1 MKNTSEINASA
12 FHKYAVPLTLI
23 VVLVM
28 SLISLLCLFVMQQ
41 IYFLG
46 TLSKQIDSNQMASL
60 INSIFRHQS
69 FGENILTGLQTLR
82 NAGYDNVSIFF
93 LIRPTLP
100 IITITV
106 FFAAFGIAIYTHKR
120 RKILKDIQEEERKI
134 VNWIRSEVNHEI
146 DCAYFSNTII
156 KAIVS
161 QKHLIKKQKELHKED
176 TTRILHFA
184 EDISH
189 QLKTP
194 LAVVRVACE
203 RLALQNDSVRVTAE
217 TCLSQISKMT
227 DMIQD
232 LLQLGRFD
240 CQKQKMNFSLNNAYE
255 LLEVMANDLYFISA
269 RKNIPVE
276 IDGDPTILWYCDSYW
291 IKEAIGNIV
300 KNCIEHSSDS
310 PITIRF
316 ESSNTSNHIIIED
329 NGCGFEEGFES
340 QIFERY
346 SFGGTRRK
354 EGAGLGMAIANEA
367 VKMHYGKI
375 TAANRAEGGAVFYII
390 FPRFDADSIYS

>member
-1 MKNTSEINASA
+1 MKNASKINVSA
-12 FHKYAVPLTLI
+12 IHKQSFPVTLI

-28 SLISLLCLFVMQQ
+28 GFMALLSLFVLQQ
-41 IYFLG
+41 ICLLG
-46 TLSKQIDSNQMASL
+46 VLSKQMDSNQLTAL
-60 INSIFRHQS
+60 INSNFRIQS
-69 FGENILTGLQTLR
+69 LGESFTNGLRALR
-82 NAGYDNVSIFF
+82 YAGYDSVFFFF

-100 IITITV
+100 IVTITV
-106 FFAAFGIAIYTHKR
+106 IFAAVGIASYTHKR
-120 RKILKDIQEEERKI
+120 RKVLKDIQEEEQKL
-134 VNWIRSEVNHEI
+134 VSWIHSEANHEI
-146 DCAYFSNTII
+146 DSMYFSKAII
-156 KAIVS
+156 KAILS
-161 QKHLIKKQKELHKED
+161 QKYLIKKQKELHKED
-176 TTRILHFA
+176 TARIMHFA

-203 RLALQNDSVRVTAE
+203 RLALQNDSVRITAE

-240 CQKQKMNFSLNNAYE
+240 CQKQKMDFSLNNAYE
-255 LLEVMANDLYFISA
+255 LLEVIANDLYFVAA
-269 RKNIPVE
+269 RKNISVE
-276 IDGDPTILWYCDSYW
+276 ISGDSTILWYCDSYW

-300 KNCIEHSSDS
+300 KNCIEHSADS
-310 PITIRF
+310 PINIKF
-316 ESSNTSNHIIIED
+316 ESSNTYNQIIIED

-346 SFGGTRRK
+346 SFGGKRRK

-367 VKMHYGKI
+367 IKMHYGKI
-375 TAANRAEGGAVFYII
+375 TAANRVEGGAVFHIF
-390 FPRFDADSIYS
+390 FPRVDADSIYR

>member
-1 MKNTSEINASA
+1 MKNASKINVSA
-12 FHKYAVPLTLI
+12 IHKQSFPVTLI

-28 SLISLLCLFVMQQ
+28 GFMALLSLFVLQQ
-41 IYFLG
+41 ICLLG
-46 TLSKQIDSNQMASL
+46 VLSKQMDSNQLTAL
-60 INSIFRHQS
+60 INSNFRIQS
-69 FGENILTGLQTLR
+69 LGESFTNGLRALR
-82 NAGYDNVSIFF
+82 YAGYDSVFFFF
-93 LIRPTLP
+93 LIRPTFP
-100 IITITV
+100 IVTITV
-106 FFAAFGIAIYTHKR
+106 IFAAVGIASYTHKR
-120 RKILKDIQEEERKI
+120 RKVLKDIQEEEQKL
-134 VNWIRSEVNHEI
+134 VSWIHSEANHEI
-146 DCAYFSNTII
+146 DSMYFSKAII
-156 KAIVS
+156 KAILS
-161 QKHLIKKQKELHKED
+161 QKYLIKKQKELHEED
-176 TTRILHFA
+176 TTRIMHFA

-240 CQKQKMNFSLNNAYE
+240 CQKQKMDFSLNNAYE
-255 LLEVMANDLYFISA
+255 LLEVIANDLYFVAA
-269 RKNIPVE
+269 RKNISVE
-276 IDGDPTILWYCDSYW
+276 ISGDSTILWYCDSYW

-300 KNCIEHSSDS
+300 KNCIEHSADS
-310 PITIRF
+310 PINIKF
-316 ESSNTSNHIIIED
+316 ESSNTYNQIIIED

-346 SFGGTRRK
+346 SFGGKRRK

-367 VKMHYGKI
+367 IKMHYGKI
-375 TAANRAEGGAVFYII
+375 TAANRVEGGAVFHIF
-390 FPRFDADSIYS
+390 FPRVDADSIYR

>member
-1 MKNTSEINASA
+1 MKKTSEINAST
-12 FHKYAVPLTLI
+12 FHKFTVPVTLI
-23 VVLVM
+23 FVLV
-28 SLISLLCLFVMQQ
+28 LGFIALLCLFILQQ

-46 TLSKQIDSNQMASL
+46 ALSKQIDSSQMTAL
-60 INSIFRHQS
+60 INNIFRYQS
-69 FGENILTGLQTLR
+69 FDENFSGGLQILR
-82 NAGYDNVSIFF
+82 LAGYDNVSFFF

-100 IITITV
+100 ILTITG
-106 FFAAFGIAIYTHKR
+106 FSTAIGIAIYTHKR
-120 RKILKDIQEEERKI
+120 RKILRDIQEEERKI

-146 DCAYFSNTII
+146 DCLYFPNSII

-161 QKHLIKKQKELHKED
+161 QKHLIRKQKELHKED
-176 TTRILHFA
+176 TARIMHFA

-203 RLALQNDSVRVTAE
+203 RLALQNDSVRLTAE

-269 RKNIPVE
+269 RKNISVE
-276 IDGDPTILWYCDSYW
+276 IDGDPTILWYCDPYW

-300 KNCIEHSSDS
+300 KNCIEHSADS
-310 PITIRF
+310 PINIKF
-316 ESSNTSNHIIIED
+316 ESNNTYNQIIIED

-346 SFGGTRRK
+346 SLGGTRRK

-367 VKMHYGKI
+367 IKMHYGKI
-375 TAANRAEGGAVFYII
+375 TAANRVEGGAVFQIF

>member
-1 MKNTSEINASA
+1 MKNTSEINASV
-12 FHKYAVPLTLI
+12 FHKQSFPVTLI

-28 SLISLLCLFVMQQ
+28 GFMALLSLFVLQQ

-46 TLSKQIDSNQMASL
+46 ALSKQIDSNQLTAL
-60 INSIFRHQS
+60 INSSFRIQAL
-69 FGENILTGLQTLR
+69 GESISNGLQALR
-82 NAGYDNVSIFF
+82 HAGYDGVSLFF
-93 LIRPTLP
+93 LIRPALP
-100 IITITV
+100 IFTITGLCAV
-106 FFAAFGIAIYTHKR
+106 FGFAIYSRKR
-120 RKILKDIQEEERKI
+120 RIILKNLQDEERKI
-134 VNWIRSEVNHEI
+134 VNWIHSEVNHEI
-146 DCAYFSNTII
+146 DSMHFSNAII

-161 QKHLIKKQKELHKED
+161 QKHLIKKQKEMHKED
-176 TTRILHFA
+176 TTRIMHFA

-269 RKNIPVE
+269 RKNISVE
-276 IDGDPTILWYCDSYW
+276 IDGDPTILWYCDPYW

-300 KNCIEHSSDS
+300 KNCIEHSADS
-310 PITIRF
+310 PINIKF
-316 ESSNTSNHIIIED
+316 ESNNTYNQIIIED

-346 SFGGTRRK
+346 SLGGTRRK

-367 VKMHYGKI
+367 IKMHYGKI
-375 TAANRAEGGAVFYII
+375 TAANRVEGGAVFQIF